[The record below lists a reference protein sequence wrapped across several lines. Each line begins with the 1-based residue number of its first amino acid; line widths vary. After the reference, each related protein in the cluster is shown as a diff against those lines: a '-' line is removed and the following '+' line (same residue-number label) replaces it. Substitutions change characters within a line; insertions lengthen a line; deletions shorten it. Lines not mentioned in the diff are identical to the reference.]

1 MEKYFLFKIYYKK
14 AQVWS
19 VIAHTKW
26 EAIDKAY
33 YQYATKFPEI
43 ERSKFK
49 ARKSF

>member
-1 MEKYFLFKIYYKK
+1 MEPIFLFNIYYNK
-14 AQVWS
+14 ARVWA

-43 ERSKFK
+43 ERSKFRAK
-49 ARKSF
+49 KSF